1 VAKGKKDKKREKHQ
15 KMLKALR
22 MKKMEKMAKELSGTE
37 KPIAARVTTNALSE
51 NLDLLV
57 MALEKLPQDHLEWGL
72 ETCFFYVDV
81 GQVTGRH
88 LDNVSIA
95 GKHVVHLCIDK
106 LLCALGFVEP
116 EVIVSPDIPLQAQ
129 ADENDQHDLVA
140 VLALLIA
147 HETAHARLGHSCTTP
162 AKTMAERKPIT
173 EKYETEVDRYMQENM
188 AQLVKEGNLARERL
202 RSKETHWRNKKGR

>member
-1 VAKGKKDKKREKHQ
+1 MAKGKKSKKQMQQE
-15 KMLKALR
+15 KMLKKLR
-22 MKKMEKMAKELSGTE
+22 KKKSGKAAKEVSGTE
-37 KPIAARVTTNALSE
+37 KSIEARLATIALPPSR
-51 NLDLLV
+51 NLLIQ
-57 MALEKLPQDHLEWGL
+57 ALEKLPQDHLEWGL
-72 ETCFFYVDV
+72 ENCFFYVDV